1 MMATARM
8 TRMLWIGQEP
18 GIGQYGRLYGT
29 LDVDCYCTAEG
40 LFRALAARLP
50 DDAVWIVTPLRRTRA
65 TAAAIARHHPAA
77 PQDFH
82 VEARLAEQN
91 FGRWQGRSYEALAA
105 EDSEAWR
112 HFWLAPAAEVTP
124 GGERFRSEEPTTEL
138 QSLRRTTAA
147 GF

>member
-1 MMATARM
+1 M
-8 TRMLWIGQEP
+8 TRWGGIRHAP
-18 GIGQYGRLYGT
+18 GIGQDGRLYGT
-29 LDVDCYCTAEG
+29 LDVDCDCTDEA

-112 HFWLAPAAEVTP
+112 HLDRKSTRLNSSP
-124 GGERFRSEEPTTEL
+124 
-138 QSLRRTTAA
+138 
-147 GF
+147 